1 MRGETET
8 EFKTQFLSALNK
20 SGVTQE
26 SFSILYFSL
35 SNCFESDW
43 YFYNITELRWF

>member
-26 SFSILYFSL
+26 SILNPLLFT
-35 SNCFESDW
+35 
-43 YFYNITELRWF
+43 I